1 MKNSTETEKSYYVA
15 VEQNYSE
22 NLGDPINYEESELMY
37 LEEAEAQYLK
47 ELAEVE
53 SENGVYR
60 IVTLKLQII
69 DEDGDISHPEE
80 IKSEGCSCK
89 EIEEGQIIVT
99 YHSHKY
105 MDYAYVITDVRE
117 VTEHNL
123 TTEDLNY
130 SKDSLFAPHDKV
142 FDNLEDLKESY
153 ENGAF
158 TVPFNKINSGRSI
171 IENFLGICETE
182 EEETEEEEN

>member
-1 MKNSTETEKSYYVA
+1 MNSTETEKNYYVA

-22 NLGDPINYEESELMY
+22 NLGDPINYEESELMS
-37 LEEAEAQYLK
+37 LEEAEVQYAK
-47 ELAEVE
+47 ELNEIE

-117 VTEHNL
+117 VQGMAL

-142 FDNLEDLKESY
+142 FEDIEDLRNSY
-153 ENGAF
+153 EKGAF
-158 TVPFNKINSGRSI
+158 TVPFNKINSGRHI
-171 IENFLGICETE
+171 IENFLGVYET